1 MTFTLFR
8 QLPPELRREIWET
21 ALDSASPDKEVCVFS
36 HAQPQPDGT
45 LLKPLEVHPAYSPL
59 LATCAESRDVALG
72 SWAAGRRAFDPAQ
85 DILYIGGDVFSV
97 FVAKLCFP
105 PGSGGSGSGTG
116 TEMSREREVNNSVP
130 AWVRRIR
137 HLALDLRAARA
148 GLWLPLAL
156 ENLPCLET
164 VAVVF
169 PRAEGAMDV
178 HASAQVPGHNTNTD
192 GESSSSDNRQHRRHV
207 ATRVL
212 SARETDAMTI
222 EADYLFE
229 TYMGEHPVQ
238 WKKSATEY
246 LQEVV
251 AGLRRDVA
259 LNVVDAENN
268 NDGNNNNNNGVPACW
283 DAETKQLMLKFE
295 ARCFV

>member
-21 ALDSASPDKEVCVFS
+21 ALESSSPDKEVCVFA
-36 HAQPQPDGT
+36 HAKPQPDGA

-59 LATCAESRDVALG
+59 LATCGESRDIALK
-72 SWAAGRRAFDPAQ
+72 SWAAGRRAFDPVQ

-97 FVAKLCFP
+97 FVGKLCFP
-105 PGSGGSGSGTG
+105 PGGGGGSGSGGSGGETERETG
-116 TEMSREREVNNSVP
+116 TETNDNVP
-130 AWVRRIR
+130 AWVSRIR
-137 HLALDLRAARA
+137 HLALDLCVARA

-169 PRAEGAMDV
+169 PQAEGTMDV
-178 HASAQVPGHNTNTD
+178 HASAQVPTHAHTKSG
-192 GESSSSDNRQHRRHV
+192 RHRHRHV

-212 SARETDAMTI
+212 ATRETDAMTI

-246 LQEVV
+246 MQEVV
-251 AGLRRDVA
+251 SGLRRDVA
-259 LNVVDAENN
+259 MNVLDAENN
-268 NDGNNNNNNGVPACW
+268 NNNNNNDSNNNVPVCW
-283 DAETKQLMLKFE
+283 DKETKQLMLKFE